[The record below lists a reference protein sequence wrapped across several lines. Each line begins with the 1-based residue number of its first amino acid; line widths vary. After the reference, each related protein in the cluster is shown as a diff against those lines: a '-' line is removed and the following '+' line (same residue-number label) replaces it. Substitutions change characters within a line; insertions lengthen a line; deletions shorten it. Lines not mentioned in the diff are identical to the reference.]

1 MSGAAPAPSPTT
13 ARPDAS
19 GPSATVSGGSG
30 ASAGAQV
37 VPDGQMVDRKPGKRR
52 VSRAVGAT
60 VHRVW
65 SASADRSDAASSMGV
80 DSVGLSVSVASKP
93 VGAAGR
99 AVGRKAARAAGSRIR
114 SWVGVSQKVEE
125 TASRRIVMMKKAG
138 RASNRIGRA
147 AGGVVH
153 DVRNRLT
160 AEDTDVTSRIGA
172 SAQNLA
178 FRSATTGTRGAVKG
192 AAFAVRHRHAPARA
206 AQATV
211 NGARGLASAA
221 ARAANAARMA
231 VTRAIA
237 AVSAGSAPM
246 VLVVAAVTAVA
257 VVLVA
262 ILSWLPLSKDQSPTV
277 MGGDVQNVP
286 AEYVE
291 DVKRAGAI
299 CATVTPAVIAA
310 QIEAESNW
318 NPNAGS
324 SAGAQGIAQFIPST
338 WATHGKDGDGDGRAD
353 VMNPHDAI
361 WSQGNYMCELANG
374 VAGLQS
380 AGRVSGDPLALT
392 LAAYNAGLGA
402 VVTYHG
408 IPPYKETQAYV
419 QKIIGR
425 VPYFQAAGEGSDG
438 AQKGTLSPPM
448 IMKQD
453 GYHVDFTAMGIAAT
467 STTYELYQCT
477 WWASQ
482 RRAQIGRPVDPYMGN
497 GGQWNEKAMA
507 LGYPVSGAPAPG
519 DVIVFEPGV
528 HGSSRVY
535 GHVAVVEKVNDD
547 GSILISQSG
556 TGWMAVV
563 TETISAQSLAQMGAG
578 ISFIH

>member
-1 MSGAAPAPSPTT
+1 A
-13 ARPDAS
+13 
-19 GPSATVSGGSG
+19 
-30 ASAGAQV
+30 ASAGASAAAAAGGQV

-60 VHRVW
+60 VHRAW

-93 VGAAGR
+93 VGAVGR
-99 AVGRKAARAAGSRIR
+99 AAGRKAKRAAGAKIR
-114 SWVGVSQKVEE
+114 SWIGVEQKVEE

-147 AGGVVH
+147 FGGGVH
-153 DVRNRLT
+153 DVRSRLT
-160 AEDTDVTSRIGA
+160 AEDTDVTSRIGS
-172 SAQNLA
+172 SAQTLA
-178 FRSATTGTRGAVKG
+178 FRSVTTAGRGAVKG
-192 AAFAVRHRHAPARA
+192 TAFAVKHRHAPAQA
-206 AQATV
+206 ARATV
-211 NGARGLASAA
+211 SGARGFASAVSRAASAA
-221 ARAANAARMA
+221 RVA

-246 VLVVAAVTAVA
+246 ALVVAAVTAVA

-262 ILSWLPLSKDQSPTV
+262 ILSWLPLSKDQSAAV
-277 MGGDVQNVP
+277 AGGDVQNVP

-291 DVKRAGAI
+291 DVKRAGSI

-338 WATHGKDGDGDGRAD
+338 WATHGMDGDGDGRAD

-361 WSQGNYMCELANG
+361 WSQGNYMCQLADG
-374 VAGLQS
+374 VAALQS
-380 AGRVSGDPLALT
+380 AGRVSGDALSLT

-402 VVTYHG
+402 VANYHG
-408 IPPYKETQAYV
+408 IPPYKETQGYV
-419 QKIIGR
+419 QKIVGR
-425 VPYFQAAGEGSDG
+425 VPYYQAAGEGSDG
-438 AQKGTLSPPM
+438 AQAGTLSPPM

-477 WWASQ
+477 WWASV
-482 RRAQIGRPVDPYMGN
+482 RRAQIGKPVDPYMGN
-497 GGQWNEKAMA
+497 GGQWNEKGLA
-507 LGYPVSGAPAPG
+507 LGYSVSGAPRPG

-535 GHVAVVEKVNDD
+535 GHVAVVEQVNGD

-563 TETISAQSLAQMGAG
+563 TETISAQSLSQMGSG